1 MDEAYDINEKKNI
14 SFYGGKQIM
23 ICDKKTFRMNQNE
36 FNSLIELSYLFLQKI
51 ICFFVF
57 SPKMDL
63 CVIFGQ

>member
-1 MDEAYDINEKKNI
+1 MDEAYDINEKKSI

-23 ICDKKTFRMNQNE
+23 ICDKKTFRLNQNE
-36 FNSLIELSYLFLQKI
+36 FNLLIGLSYLFLQKKM
-51 ICFFVF
+51 FFVF